1 MKIYQHRIRV
11 HWGHTDPAR
20 IVFYPHY
27 FSWMDESAQLLFDS
41 VGLGW
46 TALKEKYGV
55 PGLPLVEAK
64 SRFVSPSRFG
74 DEIVVESSVAKW
86 NDKTLEVSH
95 KITNAGKLAVEGM
108 EIRVWAA
115 PHPEDPSRLKAV
127 SIPEEVRKAFD

>member
-20 IVFYPHY
+20 IVFYPNY
-27 FSWMDESAQLLFDS
+27 FAWMDESAQLLFDS

-46 TALKEKYGV
+46 NALKEKYGV

-74 DEIVVESSVAKW
+74 DEIIVESSVAKW
-86 NDKTLEVSH
+86 NDKTVELSH
-95 KITNAGKLAVEGM
+95 RITNAGKVAVEGM